1 MKDTIAAIA
10 SGMTA
15 SGIGIV
21 RISGPEAF
29 QVLERIFV
37 FKNPKKTVA
46 NVPSGTVHYGH
57 IYANAAAEN
66 VSRTHFTHDSK
77 QNVLVS
83 GAASQMQQRILLD
96 EVLVL
101 ILKAPHT
108 YTTEDTVEIDCHGGI
123 LVMQKIYAAVL
134 AAGARPA
141 EPGEFTK
148 RAFLGGRIDL
158 SEAEAVMDLIEAR
171 SETAMESSLSQL
183 GGSLRRRIVALREV
197 LITKTAFLEAALD
210 DPEHYSLEGFS
221 EELLRDLEPVRKELV
236 RLRDSFAG
244 GRLVREGILTV
255 ILGSPNVGK
264 SSLLNLFSGTDRAIV
279 TDIAGTTRDTLEETV
294 RLGGISLRL
303 ADTAGIRNTDNIVE
317 KIGVERAM
325 ALAKEAELLL
335 LVLDASRELT
345 GEEKELLRFAKEK
358 KTIVLLNK
366 SDLPPVLSAEM
377 VENYDF
383 CHSEEQGSQGM
394 GIERSFQGIDMEQS
408 TYGRALHR
416 DREVQLNGLQKNGIL
431 RFAQN
436 DSSSA
441 LGNNV
446 FLQGHLREN
455 TGKDFLVIPISAV
468 TGEGMEALAN
478 AVRELFF
485 SGNLVSN
492 EDVYLTNVRHHAA
505 VTEALQSLDLVFAA
519 INDGVPEDFYTVDL
533 MDAYASL
540 GKIIGEEV
548 GDDLVDTIFS
558 KFCMGK

>member
-29 QVLERIFV
+29 HVLERIFV

-57 IYANAAAEN
+57 IYANAAL
-66 VSRTHFTHDSK
+66 TT
-77 QNVLVS
+77 
-83 GAASQMQQRILLD
+83 LLD

-221 EELLRDLEPVRKELV
+221 EELLRDLAPVQKELV

-279 TDIAGTTRDTLEETV
+279 TDVAGTTRDTLEETV

-366 SDLPPVLSAEM
+366 SDLPPVLSVEM
-377 VENYDF
+377 VE
-383 CHSEEQGSQGM
+383 
-394 GIERSFQGIDMEQS
+394 
-408 TYGRALHR
+408 
-416 DREVQLNGLQKNGIL
+416 K
-431 RFAQN
+431 
-436 DSSSA
+436 
-441 LGNNV
+441 LGGESIHV
-446 FLQGHLREN
+446 L
-455 TGKDFLVIPISAV
+455 PISAV

-485 SGNLVSN
+485 SGEIISN

-505 VTEALQSLDLVFAA
+505 VTEALQSLALVFSA
-519 INDGVPEDFYTVDL
+519 IEDGIPEDFYTVDL